1 MPDKW
6 KKSNLCPIHYSKE
19 KCQKISNYRQ
29 VSFLP
34 KCVKLFERLI
44 LDSLFNYLQENK
56 LLSAHQSGIPCNDS
70 GVSQLIA
77 AVPEIY
83 TAFNDN
89 PTLETCE
96 VFWDMSKAF
105 DKAWHTGL
113 FYILESMGVSGDL
126 LKIIKDFL
134 NNKFQCF
141 ATWPDI

>member
-1 MPDKW
+1 MEEIQFMPYSLFKR
-6 KKSNLCPIHYSKE
+6 KMSKNKQLQTSLNLLS
-19 KCQKISNYRQ
+19 
-29 VSFLP
+29 
-34 KCVKLFERLI
+34 VKLFERLI

-141 ATWPDI
+141 AKWPDI

>member
-1 MPDKW
+1 MEEIQFMP
-6 KKSNLCPIHYSKE
+6 Y
-19 KCQKISNYRQ
+19 
-29 VSFLP
+29 
-34 KCVKLFERLI
+34 
-44 LDSLFNYLQENK
+44 SLFKRKMSKNKQLQASFIFAK
-56 LLSAHQSGIPCNDS
+56 MCKIIWKTYSWFSFQLSSRKQTSFSSPIRYSLQWLRCKSVNCCCS
-70 GVSQLIA
+70 W
-77 AVPEIY
+77 IY

-141 ATWPDI
+141 AKWPDI

>member
-1 MPDKW
+1 MEEIQFMPYSLFKRKMSKNKQLQTSFIFAKMCKIIW
-6 KKSNLCPIHYSKE
+6 KTYS
-19 KCQKISNYRQ
+19 
-29 VSFLP
+29 
-34 KCVKLFERLI
+34 
-44 LDSLFNYLQENK
+44 DSLFNYLQENK

-70 GVSQLIA
+70 GVSQLIT

-141 ATWPDI
+141 AKWPDI

>member
-1 MPDKW
+1 MIFKNCISFSELPDKW

-56 LLSAHQSGIPCNDS
+56 LLSAHQSGI
-70 GVSQLIA
+70 A

-105 DKAWHTGL
+105 DKA
-113 FYILESMGVSGDL
+113 
-126 LKIIKDFL
+126 
-134 NNKFQCF
+134 
-141 ATWPDI
+141 

>member
-1 MPDKW
+1 MEEIQFMPYSLFKR
-6 KKSNLCPIHYSKE
+6 KMSKNKQLQTSLNLLS
-19 KCQKISNYRQ
+19 
-29 VSFLP
+29 
-34 KCVKLFERLI
+34 VKLFERLI

-105 DKAWHTGL
+105 DKA
-113 FYILESMGVSGDL
+113 
-126 LKIIKDFL
+126 
-134 NNKFQCF
+134 
-141 ATWPDI
+141 